1 MTLHYLFLPDNPC
14 VANDNSND
22 NFGTK
27 FTTSKI
33 TFKKK
38 LKLNQRI
45 SETTKIYYR
54 ETRDQTVMKF
64 PGMEFPQIRPR

>member
-1 MTLHYLFLPDNPC
+1 MH
-14 VANDNSND
+14 
-22 NFGTK
+22 
-27 FTTSKI
+27 
-33 TFKKK
+33 FKKK